1 MIKICYDN
9 KKKIEKI
16 EKIIQKKRKK
26 KKINFKNSTGIFIY
40 GDNFDLMIVL
50 LENFE
55 NKIDLIYID
64 PPFNTNSNFYYNEK
78 KLLQLVSLKMI

>member
-26 KKINFKNSTGIFIY
+26 KKINFKNSKGI
-40 GDNFDLMIVL
+40 
-50 LENFE
+50 
-55 NKIDLIYID
+55 
-64 PPFNTNSNFYYNEK
+64 
-78 KLLQLVSLKMI
+78 LVSFYFLPLFWYNI